1 MPKSIKI
8 VIIEDHP
15 AMSAGIKL
23 ILEQDIAIQ
32 VLGIAKNG
40 EDGMELIHQLSP
52 TVVLLDLNL
61 PDDSGL
67 NLSRIIKEKYPS
79 VHIIIYT
86 GYDFT
91 PFFNR
96 LIDNGVSGIMNK
108 SASSEEILQ
117 MIHSVMDGNT
127 LLPLSIFRQ
136 IQLQRSG
143 DVRHYWE
150 VNLTENEKKIL
161 FMAVRKYTNIQIA
174 DQINVSESSVENY
187 LKKIYCKLGVRSKA
201 EAISKVVR
209 EDGILSFEKD

>member
-40 EDGMELIHQLSP
+40 QDGMELIHQLSP

-96 LIDNGVSGIMNK
+96 LIDNGVSGVINK

-127 LLPLSIFRQ
+127 VLPLSIFRQ
-136 IQLQRSG
+136 IQLQRSA

-201 EAISKVVR
+201 EAISKVAR
-209 EDGILSFEKD
+209 EDGILSFEKE

>member
-40 EDGMELIHQLSP
+40 QDGMELIHQLSP
-52 TVVLLDLNL
+52 NIVLLDLNL

-67 NLSRIIKEKYPS
+67 NLSRIIKEKYPT

-127 LLPLSIFRQ
+127 VLPLSIFRQ
-136 IQLQRSG
+136 IQLQRSA